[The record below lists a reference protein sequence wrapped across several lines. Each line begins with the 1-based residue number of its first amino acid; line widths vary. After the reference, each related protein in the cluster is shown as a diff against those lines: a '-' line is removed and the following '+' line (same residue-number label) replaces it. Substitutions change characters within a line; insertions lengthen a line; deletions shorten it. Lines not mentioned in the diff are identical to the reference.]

1 VNTKETVCKNATLQK
16 RSQLALDEPGHR
28 ALALSLPGQ
37 EGLEVLSYNTI
48 KDAFLWITRT
58 INGRGIADKDAGFG
72 RNEIPA
78 LAVNV
83 F

>member
-1 VNTKETVCKNATLQK
+1 
-16 RSQLALDEPGHR
+16 
-28 ALALSLPGQ
+28 LPGQ
-37 EGLEVLSYNTI
+37 EGLEVLSYDTI

-72 RNEIPA
+72 RNEISA